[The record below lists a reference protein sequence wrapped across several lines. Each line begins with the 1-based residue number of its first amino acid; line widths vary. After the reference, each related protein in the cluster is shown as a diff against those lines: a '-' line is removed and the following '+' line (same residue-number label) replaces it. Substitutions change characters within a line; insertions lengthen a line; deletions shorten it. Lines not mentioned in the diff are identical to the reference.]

1 MAMPT
6 FEFNSRRFAC
16 VTVIIWMLFSLNIS
30 KVNAAQATY
39 SVDEILLAVENLF
52 GATSKGLAS
61 VVERAFRDL
70 GEPNGYIVGNEIA
83 GAFVVGLRYG
93 RGELNQ
99 KGDVKQPI
107 FWQGPSVGFDFGGD
121 ASKTF
126 ALIYDMS
133 SPDDLYRRFPS
144 VDGSFYFV
152 AGASVNYQTDGVLT
166 IAPIRTGVGLRAG
179 ANLGYLHYTPTQNW
193 LPL

>member
-1 MAMPT
+1 MSI
-6 FEFNSRRFAC
+6 FNSISSRCFY
-16 VTVIIWMLFSLNIS
+16 VVVIISILFSLNIS
-30 KVNAAQATY
+30 KVYAAQDTY

-52 GATSKGLAS
+52 GTTSKGIAS
-61 VVERAFRDL
+61 VVERTFQDL
-70 GEPNGYIVGNEIA
+70 GKPNGYIVGDEIA
-83 GAFVVGLRYG
+83 GAFIVGLRYG
-93 RGELNQ
+93 RGELIQ
-99 KGDVKQPI
+99 KGNIKQPI

-152 AGASVNYQTDGVLT
+152 AGASVNYQTDGILT
-166 IAPIRTGVGLRAG
+166 IAPIRTGIGLRAG
-179 ANLGYLHYTPTQNW
+179 ANLGYLHYTPVQNW

>member
-1 MAMPT
+1 MPALKLI
-6 FEFNSRRFAC
+6 SRRFAF
-16 VTVIIWMLFSLNIS
+16 VSFIIWMMFSLNIS
-30 KVNAAQATY
+30 KANAAQATY

-61 VVERAFRDL
+61 VIEKAFQDL
-70 GEPNGYIVGNEIA
+70 GEPNGYIIGNEIA

-99 KGDVKQPI
+99 KGDIKQPI

>member
-1 MAMPT
+1 MSI
-6 FEFNSRRFAC
+6 FNSISSRYFY
-16 VTVIIWMLFSLNIS
+16 VVVIIWMLFSLNIS
-30 KVNAAQATY
+30 KVDAAQDTY
-39 SVDEILLAVENLF
+39 NVDEILLAVENLF
-52 GATSKGLAS
+52 GTTSKGLAS
-61 VVERAFRDL
+61 VVERTFQDL
-70 GEPNGYIVGNEIA
+70 GKPNGYIVGDEIA
-83 GAFVVGLRYG
+83 GAFIVGLRYG
-93 RGELNQ
+93 RGELIQ
-99 KGDVKQPI
+99 KGNIKQPI

-152 AGASVNYQTDGVLT
+152 AGASVNYQTDGILT
-166 IAPIRTGVGLRAG
+166 IAPIRTGIGLRAG
-179 ANLGYLHYTPTQNW
+179 ANLGYLHYTPVQNW

>member
-1 MAMPT
+1 MKKLETT
-6 FEFNSRRFAC
+6 FIRFPFF
-16 VTVIIWMLFSLNIS
+16 VIAIWVLFALNIS
-30 KVNAAQATY
+30 KVQAAQATY

-61 VVERAFRDL
+61 VVEKTFHDL
-70 GEPNGYIVGNEIA
+70 GEPNGYIIGDEIA
-83 GAFVVGLRYG
+83 GAFIVGLRYG

-99 KGDVKQPI
+99 KGNIKQPI

-126 ALIYDMS
+126 ALIYNMS

-144 VDGSFYFV
+144 IDGSFYFV
-152 AGASVNYQTDGVLT
+152 AGVSVNYQTDGIIT

-179 ANLGYLHYTPTQNW
+179 ANLGYLHYTPVQNW